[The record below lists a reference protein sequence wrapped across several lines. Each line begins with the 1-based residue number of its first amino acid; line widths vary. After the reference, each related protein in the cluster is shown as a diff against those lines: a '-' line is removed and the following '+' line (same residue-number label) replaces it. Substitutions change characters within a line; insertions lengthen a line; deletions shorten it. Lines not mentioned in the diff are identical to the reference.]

1 MPTLISPT
9 KFWQKISLPK
19 INKREKFILTAILLT
34 LILLGIEISGISWWY
49 QALALLGVVC
59 YFLSAWS
66 LIEGLEG
73 IEWFTVLALPFLF
86 TLGIG
91 LFNFLLLQ
99 SWLTKALTIIS
110 YGISIYILLLVGNIF
125 SVSAIRTIQ
134 LLRSAHAVGFLFTL
148 VTSFFLYDVILSF
161 HLFFWTNFFLVFLV
175 SFPLIIQGLWN
186 INLEN
191 EISPKLWFYALGL
204 SLVQGEIA
212 AAFSFWPVT
221 VAAGSLALVT
231 VLYITLGLS
240 QQELALRLFPKT
252 ISEYL
257 RVGIIVFLVIF
268 FTTHWGG

>member
-1 MPTLISPT
+1 MPILMSPM

-34 LILLGIEISGISWWY
+34 LGLLGIEISGISWWC
-49 QALALLGVVC
+49 QALALLGIVC

-73 IEWFTVLALPFLF
+73 IEWFTVLTLPLIF

-99 SWLTKALTIIS
+99 SSLTKALTIIS

-148 VTSFFLYDVILSF
+148 ATSFFLYDVILSF
-161 HLFFWTNFFLVFLV
+161 HLPFWTNFFLVFLL

-186 INLEN
+186 INLEK
-191 EISPKLWFYALGL
+191 EISPKIWLYALSL
-204 SLVQGEIA
+204 SLVQGETVA
-212 AAFSFWPVT
+212 VFSFWPVT
-221 VAAGSLALVT
+221 VAAGSLVLVT
-231 VLYITLGLS
+231 TLYVTLGLA
-240 QQELALRLFPKT
+240 QQDLASRLFPKT
-252 ISEYL
+252 INEYL
-257 RVGIIVFLVIF
+257 RVGIIVFLFIF